1 MPRASAV
8 RRVVVPARGRVQTTA
23 LRSGQPRPY
32 RLGCSRGA
40 TSAGA
45 KGERFHVPKRRD
57 AVQNHEKLLAAARA
71 VIAERGI
78 DAPLE
83 EIARRADVGIATLY
97 RNFASRDELVQAL
110 FERSMDEVD
119 ALLSEIGGENTA
131 WESIVAFMDRLGM
144 WLLADPAMPTIVT
157 RIGIIDPDRRPAMR
171 FAGATTALVEQ
182 AQADGDLRADV
193 TSIDIVL
200 LATMLGSIGR
210 YGTEYVTQW
219 RRQLDIVLDGLRPEG
234 GPRTA
239 LAAGPVDLDSYHR
252 MLRRSPAEA

>member
-1 MPRASAV
+1 V
-8 RRVVVPARGRVQTTA
+8 
-23 LRSGQPRPY
+23 
-32 RLGCSRGA
+32 
-40 TSAGA
+40 
-45 KGERFHVPKRRD
+45 
-57 AVQNHEKLLAAARA
+57 

-119 ALLSEIGGENTA
+119 ALVSGIGGDESA
-131 WESIVAFMDRLGM
+131 WDSVVNFMDRLGM

-171 FAGATTALVEQ
+171 FSGAMTDIVER
-182 AQADGDLRADV
+182 AKADGDLRDDV

-210 YGTEYVTQW
+210 YGSEYVTQW

-234 GPRTA
+234 SPRKP

-252 MLRRSPAEA
+252 MLRRSPADS

>member
-1 MPRASAV
+1 M
-8 RRVVVPARGRVQTTA
+8 
-23 LRSGQPRPY
+23 
-32 RLGCSRGA
+32 
-40 TSAGA
+40 
-45 KGERFHVPKRRD
+45 PKRRD

-119 ALLSEIGGENTA
+119 ALLAEIGGEETA
-131 WESIVAFMDRLGM
+131 WQSLVNFMDRLGL

-157 RIGIIDPDRRPAMR
+157 RIGIIDPERRPAMR
-171 FAGATTALVEQ
+171 FTGAMTSIVAQ
-182 AQADGDLRADV
+182 AQADGDLRPDV

-210 YGTEYVTQW
+210 YGDEYITQW

-234 GPRTA
+234 ASRDA

-252 MLRRSPAEA
+252 MLRRSPADA

>member
-1 MPRASAV
+1 M
-8 RRVVVPARGRVQTTA
+8 
-23 LRSGQPRPY
+23 
-32 RLGCSRGA
+32 
-40 TSAGA
+40 
-45 KGERFHVPKRRD
+45 PKRRD
-57 AVQNHEKLLAAARA
+57 AVQNHEKLLVAARA

-119 ALLSEIGGENTA
+119 MLLAEIGGEDTA
-131 WESIVAFMDRLGM
+131 WESLVNFMDRLGL

-171 FAGATTALVEQ
+171 FTGATTALVAQ
-182 AQADGDLRADV
+182 AQADGDLRKDV
-193 TSIDIVL
+193 TAIDIVL

-210 YGTEYVTQW
+210 YGDEYITQW
-219 RRQLDIVLDGLRPEG
+219 RRQLDIVLDGLRPAG
-234 GPRTA
+234 SPRGS

-252 MLRRSPAEA
+252 MLRRSPADA

>member
-1 MPRASAV
+1 M
-8 RRVVVPARGRVQTTA
+8 
-23 LRSGQPRPY
+23 
-32 RLGCSRGA
+32 
-40 TSAGA
+40 
-45 KGERFHVPKRRD
+45 PKRRD
-57 AVQNHEKLLAAARA
+57 AVQNHEKLLAAARV

-119 ALLSEIGGENTA
+119 TLVAEIGGDESA
-131 WESIVAFMDRLGM
+131 WDSVVNFMDRLGM

-157 RIGIIDPDRRPAMR
+157 RIGIIDPELRPAMR
-171 FAGATTALVEQ
+171 FTGAMTQIVEQ
-182 AQADGDLRADV
+182 AKADGDLRDDV

-210 YGTEYVTQW
+210 YGDEYVEQW
-219 RRQLDIVLDGLRPEG
+219 RRQLDIVLDGLRPAG
-234 GPRTA
+234 VPRRP

-252 MLRRSPAEA
+252 MLRRSPATA

>member
-1 MPRASAV
+1 M
-8 RRVVVPARGRVQTTA
+8 
-23 LRSGQPRPY
+23 
-32 RLGCSRGA
+32 
-40 TSAGA
+40 
-45 KGERFHVPKRRD
+45 PKRRD
-57 AVQNHEKLLAAARA
+57 AVQNHEKLLAAARV

-119 ALLSEIGGENTA
+119 VLVSDIGGEESA
-131 WESIVAFMDRLGM
+131 WDSVVNFMDKLGM

-157 RIGIIDPDRRPAMR
+157 RIGIIDPDKRPAMR
-171 FAGATTALVEQ
+171 FTDAMTGIVEQ
-182 AQADGDLRADV
+182 AKADGDLRDDV
-193 TSIDIVL
+193 TSIDVVL

-210 YGTEYVTQW
+210 YGNEYIAQW

-234 GPRTA
+234 APRRP

-252 MLRRSPAEA
+252 MLRRSPAAS

>member
-1 MPRASAV
+1 
-8 RRVVVPARGRVQTTA
+8 
-23 LRSGQPRPY
+23 
-32 RLGCSRGA
+32 
-40 TSAGA
+40 
-45 KGERFHVPKRRD
+45 VPKRRD
-57 AVQNHEKLLAAARA
+57 AVQNHEKLLTAARV

-119 ALLSEIGGENTA
+119 VLVSDIGGEESA
-131 WESIVAFMDRLGM
+131 WDSVVNFMDKLGM

-171 FAGATTALVEQ
+171 FTDAMTGIVEQ
-182 AQADGDLRADV
+182 AKADGDLREDV
-193 TSIDIVL
+193 TSIDVVL

-210 YGTEYVTQW
+210 YGNEYIAQW

-234 GPRTA
+234 APRRP

-252 MLRRSPAEA
+252 MLRRSPAAS

>member
-1 MPRASAV
+1 
-8 RRVVVPARGRVQTTA
+8 
-23 LRSGQPRPY
+23 
-32 RLGCSRGA
+32 
-40 TSAGA
+40 
-45 KGERFHVPKRRD
+45 VPKRRD
-57 AVQNHEKLLAAARA
+57 AVQNHEKLLAAARV

-119 ALLSEIGGENTA
+119 VLVSDIGGEESA
-131 WESIVAFMDRLGM
+131 WDSVVNFMDKLGM

-171 FAGATTALVEQ
+171 FTDAMTGIVEQ
-182 AQADGDLRADV
+182 AKADGDLRDDV
-193 TSIDIVL
+193 TSIDVVL

-210 YGTEYVTQW
+210 YGNEYIAQW

-234 GPRTA
+234 APRRP

-252 MLRRSPAEA
+252 MLRRSPANA

>member
-1 MPRASAV
+1 
-8 RRVVVPARGRVQTTA
+8 
-23 LRSGQPRPY
+23 
-32 RLGCSRGA
+32 
-40 TSAGA
+40 
-45 KGERFHVPKRRD
+45 VPKRRD
-57 AVQNHEKLLAAARA
+57 AVQNHEKLLTAARV

-119 ALLSEIGGENTA
+119 VLVSDIGGEESA
-131 WESIVAFMDRLGM
+131 WDSVVNFMDKLGM

-171 FAGATTALVEQ
+171 FTDAMTGIVEQ
-182 AQADGDLRADV
+182 AKADGDLREDV
-193 TSIDIVL
+193 TSIDVVL

-210 YGTEYVTQW
+210 YGNEYIAQW

-234 GPRTA
+234 APRRP

-252 MLRRSPAEA
+252 MSPAAS

>member
-1 MPRASAV
+1 M
-8 RRVVVPARGRVQTTA
+8 
-23 LRSGQPRPY
+23 
-32 RLGCSRGA
+32 
-40 TSAGA
+40 
-45 KGERFHVPKRRD
+45 PKRRD
-57 AVQNHEKLLAAARA
+57 AVQNHEKLLAAARV

-119 ALLSEIGGENTA
+119 ELLSEIGGEESA
-131 WESIVAFMDRLGM
+131 WESVVNFMDRLGM
-144 WLLADPAMPTIVT
+144 WLLSDPAMPTIVT

-171 FAGATTALVEQ
+171 FTGAMTSLVEQ
-182 AQADGDLRADV
+182 AKADGDLRDDV

-210 YGTEYVTQW
+210 YGTEFITQW

-234 GPRTA
+234 APRRP
-239 LAAGPVDLDSYHR
+239 LASGPVDLDSYHR
-252 MLRRSPAEA
+252 MLRRSPAED

>member
-1 MPRASAV
+1 
-8 RRVVVPARGRVQTTA
+8 
-23 LRSGQPRPY
+23 
-32 RLGCSRGA
+32 
-40 TSAGA
+40 
-45 KGERFHVPKRRD
+45 VPKRRD
-57 AVQNHEKLLAAARA
+57 AVQNHEKLLAAARV

-119 ALLSEIGGENTA
+119 VLVSDIGGEESA
-131 WESIVAFMDRLGM
+131 WDSVVNFMDKLGM

-157 RIGIIDPDRRPAMR
+157 RIGIIDPDKRPAMR
-171 FAGATTALVEQ
+171 FTDAMTGIVEQ
-182 AQADGDLRADV
+182 AKADGDLRDDV
-193 TSIDIVL
+193 TSIDVVL

-210 YGTEYVTQW
+210 YGNEYIAQW

-234 GPRTA
+234 APRRP

-252 MLRRSPAEA
+252 MLRRSPAAS